1 MSEVH
6 AVAGE
11 ALLGVIVL
19 FVLLSIGLALTRGA
33 SGWFE
38 GARRLVVGAVAV
50 QAGIGAVLYLLG
62 DRPAETLHLLYGAV
76 AVAALPLAA
85 SFASEAPPKARAGTL
100 ALAGVVTIGV
110 VFRSIGTG

>member
-1 MSEVH
+1 MSDVH

-11 ALLGVIVL
+11 ALLGVVVL
-19 FVLLSIGLALTRGA
+19 FVLLSTGLALTRGA

-38 GARRLVVGAVAV
+38 GVRRLVVGVVAV
-50 QAGIGAVLYLLG
+50 QAGIGVFLYLSG

-85 SFASEAPPKARAGTL
+85 GFASEAPPKARAGTL
-100 ALAGVVTIGV
+100 ALAGVVMAGV
-110 VFRSIGTG
+110 VFRSLGTG